1 MKRKRISQVIA
12 FIVCVGL
19 SLGIFDVPKGMEKFS
34 MVKEVRAA
42 SGGIAN
48 NGLGGIN
55 INIYGSPYTD
65 FRNFSMG
72 EYAYTE
78 SGCAWFASARVNQL
92 TGQGTTIRAGTN
104 WWRNA
109 ASLGY
114 SRGQELKAPAIACWG
129 NHVAIVEKVEGNT
142 IYLSEGGHLGYP
154 NNGYTRI
161 GTVPGSYFSTN
172 DKGNWLGFVYLPGAT
187 SNTDTTAPSIT
198 NVTVTDVNRDGYTVT
213 CNVSDNVGVTSVKF
227 PSWCSD
233 IHSGED
239 AIWIEGG
246 VSGNTASARI
256 NVSSLKSGGCQ
267 GNYVTHIYA
276 YDAAGNRTSY
286 GLLPPVFIDQTGP
299 VISNVSVQ
307 EVDNTGYT
315 VSCTVTDNNEVDRVQ
330 FPTWTDA
337 NGQDD
342 LAKEWGS
349 NPAVQG
355 TRDGN
360 VYTFRV
366 TDSAH
371 NYERG
376 EYITH
381 IYAYDKHNNR
391 SMVEVP
397 GVELNNTYQAVNT
410 VTWNNHTY
418 VCYDDLM
425 TWKEA
430 LNFSKAL
437 SGYLVTITSQEEN
450 DIVQTLIRGGKR
462 DAYFIG
468 LTDDKQEG
476 HPFRWENG
484 ETVIY
489 TNWEEGEPNDHFG
502 LEDCAEIKRL
512 QGKWHD
518 VLNNWSGVG
527 FVIEIPSSVLEQ
539 PSENTNTGQTSGT
552 SPQTPVSEQQLPNA
566 AVSDTNAQEVNE
578 ASYLYSKNKMS
589 DESAPVSSKM
599 KKVIVYIGSRKNRT
613 VTLAC
618 KKISGMTGYQIQYS
632 SNKKMKKA
640 KSKITHK
647 ASTMIKRLEKKKTIY
662 FRVRAFK
669 VKAGKRI
676 YGSWSKVKKG

>member
-1 MKRKRISQVIA
+1 MKTFRRIRQVLA
-12 FIVCVGL
+12 FVLCVGL
-19 SLGIFDVPKGMEKFS
+19 TLGMFDGIPFVRENLSGTKKAEAAAKDWAGGDC
-34 MVKEVRAA
+34 VKYVK
-42 SGGIAN
+42 
-48 NGLGGIN
+48 
-55 INIYGSPYTD
+55 
-65 FRNFSMG
+65 
-72 EYAYTE
+72 
-78 SGCAWFASARVNQL
+78 ARVAEKYGVTIQMGHGSYAKDYYLNPL
-92 TGQGTTIRAGTN
+92 KGETRSAVPAVGALAVWNGTSCCVAG
-104 WWRNA
+104 
-109 ASLGY
+109 
-114 SRGQELKAPAIACWG
+114 
-129 NHVAIVEKVEGNT
+129 HVAFVEGVNGDT
-142 IYLSEGGHLGYP
+142 VHISEGGYLGRYNEAALNKNAMNRSCGHGRTQVFLGY
-154 NNGYTRI
+154 
-161 GTVPGSYFSTN
+161 
-172 DKGNWLGFVYLPGAT
+172 LYLPGAT

-198 NVTVTDVNRDGYTVT
+198 NVTITDVNRDGYTVT

-233 IHSGED
+233 IHSGGD
-239 AIWIEGG
+239 AIWVEGG
-246 VSGNTASARI
+246 ISGNTASARI
-256 NVSSLKSGGCQ
+256 NVSALKSGDRQ
-267 GNYVTHIYA
+267 GDYITHIYA
-276 YDAAGNRTSY
+276 YDAAGNSSSF
-286 GLLPPVFIDQTGP
+286 GLAPVFIDRTGP

-355 TRDGN
+355 TREGN
-360 VYTFRV
+360 IYTFRV
-366 TDSAH
+366 KDAEH

-450 DIVQTLIRGGKR
+450 DIVQTLIRSGKR
-462 DAYFIG
+462 NAYFIG

-484 ETVIY
+484 ETFVY
-489 TNWEEGEPNDHFG
+489 TNWQEGEPNDYVG
-502 LEDCAEIKRL
+502 VEDCAEIRKL
-512 QGKWHD
+512 EGVWND
-518 VLNNWSGVG
+518 IPNNQAGVG
-527 FVIEIPSSVLEQ
+527 FVIEIPSSVPEQ
-539 PSENTNTGQTSGT
+539 QPENTNTGQPSGT
-552 SPQTPVSEQQLPNA
+552 SPQTPVSEQQMPNVA
-566 AVSDTNAQEVNE
+566 ASDTNAQEVNE
-578 ASYLYSKNKMS
+578 ASYLYSQNTMS

-599 KKVIVYIGSRKNRT
+599 KKVTVYIGSRKNRT

-632 SNKKMKKA
+632 LNKKMKKA

-669 VKAGKRI
+669 EKAGKRI